1 MARSSI
7 LVCALVAA
15 AAAGASYVDATGHHD
30 HTKSDMKSSKSTLK
44 DHAKSAKKHMKA
56 YKKAQKDAVKAGTIT
71 KDQMK
76 ANEKEVKGYYK
87 EAKKDYKHG
96 IKSWSK
102 HVGED
107 VYSAPFAEGRDEFRA
122 GDVAGKKLK
131 EMIGWTDPWVPI
143 NPFYN

>member
-15 AAAGASYVDATGHHD
+15 AAAGASYVPVVDASEWH
-30 HTKSDMKSSKSTLK
+30 KSDVKASKFTLK
-44 DHAKSAKKHMKA
+44 SNAKFGKAQMKA

-131 EMIGWTDPWVPI
+131 EKIGWTDPWVPI

>member
-15 AAAGASYVDATGHHD
+15 AAAGASYVPVVDASEWH
-30 HTKSDMKSSKSTLK
+30 KSDVKASKFTLK
-44 DHAKSAKKHMKA
+44 SNAKFGKAQMKA

-87 EAKKDYKHG
+87 EAKSNYKHG
-96 IKSWSK
+96 LKSWSK

-107 VYSAPFAEGRDEFRA
+107 VYSSPFTVGKDQLKAGWRAAHKGERKLGYHAPIP
-122 GDVAGKKLK
+122 KLN
-131 EMIGWTDPWVPI
+131 PW
-143 NPFYN
+143 YR